1 MAIREWRVAFAFDRE
16 LKRWMAVSRSFVLL
30 GAGVLTF
37 LYLFLIIADY
47 GWENK
52 KRRGL
57 SLQTRTTR
65 LGKRSERAVYEWYS
79 WIRYL
84 GIILL
89 TYINA
94 MSVIE
99 SEPGKTAAFESP
111 VRMFWL
117 FLIVILF
124 AIALLEI
131 DGYWDRQRRQG
142 LNGIQT
148 ALFWSYF
155 WLRYPALILATIQAT
170 RQGLQ
175 S

>member
-1 MAIREWRVAFAFDRE
+1 M
-16 LKRWMAVSRSFVLL
+16 SHSFVLL
-30 GAGVLTF
+30 GAGVLAL
-37 LYLFLIIADY
+37 LYLFLMMADY

-57 SLQTRTTR
+57 SLQTRATR
-65 LGKRSERAVYEWYS
+65 LRKRSEQVEYEWYS

-94 MSVIE
+94 TGVIE
-99 SEPGKTAAFESP
+99 SEPRKIAVFESP

-131 DGYWDRQRRQG
+131 DRYWDRQRRQG